1 VREVRHLPLSK
12 PGVQRWLGRM
22 GLAVAFVL
30 LAAPAQAGELSRAE
44 VIRLALAEHPDTR
57 TSALRADAARAGVEG
72 EGGVAPLMVEAGT
85 APASLVMRPGVELS
99 VGWALPLW
107 RMQELARS
115 GASRRAD
122 MADAADRMT
131 RAELAAFTSIAV
143 DDTLLA
149 RKRLEVLAHHE
160 TTMASVRDSIARRVA
175 AGLAPAGAEA
185 MARMAV
191 LEVEEQRL
199 VAQRD
204 LAIAEAALT
213 ALAGVP
219 ASSLSREIAPLHAH
233 PTPEVEPGAP
243 VLDMARADLA
253 MRTDME
259 AMARRAA
266 LPMISPMVSVSTMWD
281 DPMHW
286 AMVGVTV
293 DIPLDGKAIEAR
305 ARGAAAERA
314 AAEAAVDSAGRRLAR
329 ERADAFAMWQMADK
343 METLMRSRGKPLSV
357 ERARLARTAWE
368 SNQGPVS
375 DWLDAEK
382 EVFEADWKI
391 ADAQAERSRAI
402 AMLAMS
408 AGLTEPLLEVSP

>member
-1 VREVRHLPLSK
+1 
-12 PGVQRWLGRM
+12 
-22 GLAVAFVL
+22 
-30 LAAPAQAGELSRAE
+30 
-44 VIRLALAEHPDTR
+44 
-57 TSALRADAARAGVEG
+57 
-72 EGGVAPLMVEAGT
+72 
-85 APASLVMRPGVELS
+85 
-99 VGWALPLW
+99 
-107 RMQELARS
+107 
-115 GASRRAD
+115 
-122 MADAADRMT
+122 
-131 RAELAAFTSIAV
+131 
-143 DDTLLA
+143 
-149 RKRLEVLAHHE
+149 
-160 TTMASVRDSIARRVA
+160 
-175 AGLAPAGAEA
+175 
-185 MARMAV
+185 
-191 LEVEEQRL
+191 
-199 VAQRD
+199 
-204 LAIAEAALT
+204 
-213 ALAGVP
+213 
-219 ASSLSREIAPLHAH
+219 
-233 PTPEVEPGAP
+233 
-243 VLDMARADLA
+243 
-253 MRTDME
+253 
-259 AMARRAA
+259 MARRAA

>member
-1 VREVRHLPLSK
+1 
-12 PGVQRWLGRM
+12 
-22 GLAVAFVL
+22 
-30 LAAPAQAGELSRAE
+30 
-44 VIRLALAEHPDTR
+44 
-57 TSALRADAARAGVEG
+57 
-72 EGGVAPLMVEAGT
+72 
-85 APASLVMRPGVELS
+85 
-99 VGWALPLW
+99 
-107 RMQELARS
+107 MQELARS